1 MTATGSIFWIYL
13 AVEVPVRVYYKQHN
27 GPSMMA
33 FTNEK
38 KTNGI
43 PENLP
48 RKKEPISGTLVLYP
62 ECPAFLEL
70 SCHDIHVTFST
81 GEVQFARE
89 HPMSEDRIRKQ
100 MDKLGNTE
108 FEWDELDIQMG
119 EQIFLPVKTL
129 NELRREA
136 IALLEQELCA
146 PTDVRH

>member
-1 MTATGSIFWIYL
+1 
-13 AVEVPVRVYYKQHN
+13 
-27 GPSMMA
+27 MA

-70 SCHDIHVTFST
+70 SCHDIHVTSST

-136 IALLEQELCA
+136 IAPVGTGTMCTLQTFC
-146 PTDVRH
+146 H